1 MMFTKP
7 LTRQA
12 ITTPDLSKDMSA
24 IRRLL
29 VAAAISPR
37 FCTGLLRDPGNAVQ
51 SGFGGEQFQISESTL
66 SLLTSIQVSSLPDF
80 IQQLDKNLSNKLL
93 AAEVIQN
100 NL

>member
-1 MMFTKP
+1 MFTKP
-7 LTRQA
+7 LTRQT
-12 ITTPDLSKDMSA
+12 ITTPDLSKDISA

-29 VAAAISPR
+29 MAAAISPR
-37 FCTGLLRDPGNAVQ
+37 FCAGLLQNPRHAVQ
-51 SGFGGEQFQISESTL
+51 TGFGGEQFSISEATL

>member
-1 MMFTKP
+1 MFTKP

-12 ITTPDLSKDMSA
+12 IASPDLSKDMSA

-37 FCTGLLRDPGNAVQ
+37 FCAGLLHDPGHTVQ
-51 SGFGGEQFQISESTL
+51 TGFGGEKFQISESTM
-66 SLLTSIQVSSLPDF
+66 SLLSSIRVSTLPEF
-80 IQQLDKNLSNKLL
+80 IQQLDRDLSNKLL